1 MQILD
6 VEKELENFKDQLNL
20 LAMIFDTRRKMRRE
34 IYNEKTGFIFNAKYQ
49 FTTKDDAF
57 NVYVIFKDGKMT
69 VADGKIDD
77 PNITIYYKDK
87 ETLANL
93 YSKSAEESL
102 DYLLTNEMG
111 YIGNMS
117 YLTKFSYLTSLVMGA
132 KIKDYKGPENR
143 LLYPI
148 EDIDHRKLVNESL
161 NRKIDNVQVLEDSY
175 LAYYSLNDFPRLK
188 YLKNRRFA
196 LKPAICV

>member
-69 VADGKIDD
+69 VTDGKIDD

-111 YIGNMS
+111 YIG
-117 YLTKFSYLTSLVMGA
+117 
-132 KIKDYKGPENR
+132 
-143 LLYPI
+143 
-148 EDIDHRKLVNESL
+148 
-161 NRKIDNVQVLEDSY
+161 
-175 LAYYSLNDFPRLK
+175 
-188 YLKNRRFA
+188 
-196 LKPAICV
+196 

>member
-1 MQILD
+1 MT
-6 VEKELENFKDQLNL
+6 ELTIDQKIEDFKSQLNL

-49 FTTKDDAF
+49 FTTKDDAV

-69 VADGKIDD
+69 VGEGIIED

-87 ETLANL
+87 ATLANL
-93 YSKSAEESL
+93 YNKSAEESL

-111 YIGNMS
+111 YSGNMS

-143 LLYPI
+143 LIYPI
-148 EDIDHRKLVNESL
+148 DDIDKGEKSRKINNESL
-161 NRKIDNVQVLEDSY
+161 NRKVDNVQFLEDPY
-175 LAYYSLNDFPRLK
+175 LAKYSLDDFPRLK

-196 LKPAICV
+196 